1 MVQPAPAKVWKRL
14 APMSS
19 IDGGHQLITIGELE
33 FGHDRYSSTVRNI
46 GSAPLNR
53 PIAGAKAQGAKLFWG
68 QPAAPS

>member
-19 IDGGHQLITIGELE
+19 IDGGHQPITIGELG

-46 GSAPLNR
+46 GGAPINN
-53 PIAGAKAQGAKLFWG
+53 PNAGAKAKM
-68 QPAAPS
+68 PICS